1 MLSPLF
7 ENTKIIRK
15 KAKALE
21 KRHIKALRKS
31 NLEIEEMLQKLP
43 ANKIDNIL
51 CDEENDRET
60 YFPVDHRIVK

>member
-51 CDEENDRET
+51 CDEENDTET